1 MIRAVCIF
9 MVVVNRIRCLE
20 EQLWEW
26 GLVAK
31 FVRHGHKSHDVPNL
45 LRLLPT
51 TPKPGKVISGDIN
64 IICVIYCSATRLAPI
79 RRRREGRKPALVPLA
94 QAL

>member
-1 MIRAVCIF
+1 

-31 FVRHGHKSHDVPNL
+31 FVRHGHRSHDVPNL

-51 TPKPGKVISGDIN
+51 TPGKVISGDIN
-64 IICVIYCSATRLAPI
+64 IIRMIYCSATRLAPK
-79 RRRREGRKPALVPLA
+79 RRRREDRKPALVHLA
-94 QAL
+94 

>member
-1 MIRAVCIF
+1 MIRAVCIH

-31 FVRHGHKSHDVPNL
+31 FVRHGHRDAPNL

-51 TPKPGKVISGDIN
+51 TPK
-64 IICVIYCSATRLAPI
+64 TR
-79 RRRREGRKPALVPLA
+79 
-94 QAL
+94 